1 MPRAHYFVL
10 LLVTLCLLCSAPAI
24 SGATVWDETY
34 DTAKIFKAKQDIN
47 IRARPTKGSKVLGVM
62 KRGQTAT
69 VPAMERGW
77 YKVILP
83 DGTTGYIYKRFLA
96 HVPGAQPP
104 APVPEPA
111 PVKAPEP
118 AVSTKPEPT
127 PDPIASP
134 EPAPVQAAP
143 KPVAEPKPAPVQPT
157 PKPAAEAA
165 PAPAPPA
172 PEPVVEPVPAPEP
185 AHEPKSAP
193 EPAPTTP
200 QQKSKTQPAPE
211 KTAAPQQPAPIQ
223 IPADPAPDASSG
235 VDCVRIKFKNNALT
249 GTAERSVAKG
259 GHDCYEVNL
268 EKSQW
273 MEVWLT
279 SPEDASMFEIFS
291 PTGNTLCSRE
301 IHWLG
306 RSEQAGEYI
315 IFVSQDSGNGPYTLK
330 VQVK

>member
-1 MPRAHYFVL
+1 MPRAHFIVL
-10 LLVTLCLLCSAPAI
+10 LLVTLCLLCSASGV

-47 IRARPTKGSKVLGVM
+47 IRSSPSKGGAVLGVM

-69 VPAMERGW
+69 VPALVKGW

-83 DGTTGYIYKRFLA
+83 DGTTGYIYKRFLE

-104 APVPEPA
+104 TAATAPE

-118 AVSTKPEPT
+118 AAT
-127 PDPIASP
+127 SP
-134 EPAPVQAAP
+134 E
-143 KPVAEPKPAPVQPT
+143 
-157 PKPAAEAA
+157 
-165 PAPAPPA
+165 PA
-172 PEPVVEPVPAPEP
+172 PEPVVSPEPAPAPVEAAPVPAVQPAPAPEP
-185 AHEPKSAP
+185 
-193 EPAPTTP
+193 EPAPAPATP
-200 QQKSKTQPAPE
+200 QPEQKTQPAPAEPQQPVPAAPE
-211 KTAAPQQPAPIQ
+211 KTAAPQQAPAIQ
-223 IPADPAPDASSG
+223 VPAELAPEASSG
-235 VDCVRIKFKNNALT
+235 VDCIRIKFKNNALT
-249 GTAERSVAKG
+249 GTAEYSVSKG

-279 SPEDASMFEIFS
+279 SPEDAAMFEIFS
-291 PTGNTLCSRE
+291 PTGDTLCSRE

-315 IFVSQDSGNGPYTLK
+315 IFVSQDSGSGPYKLR